1 MELQEDIILREFIS
15 KSGRRIKIRHFKET
29 DLIGIWSNFNEV
41 VYERIYLPVIT
52 PVLSDYEMES
62 WYEAIKNRNEIC
74 LVAID
79 EANEAPN
86 HVVGQITLE
95 NSRWDCAKHVYILG
109 IIVNSKYRWEG
120 IGKQLILASHEE
132 AKKMKK
138 QKIVLSCLSSNEK
151 AIELYKSLGYT
162 IVGIKKKQFLM
173 GTQYVDEVLME
184 IFL

>member
-1 MELQEDIILREFIS
+1 MQLEEDTILREFMS
-15 KSGRRIKIRHFKET
+15 KSGKRIKIRHFKET

-41 VYERIYLPVIT
+41 VYERVYLPVIT

-79 EANEAPN
+79 ETRESPY

-95 NSRWDCAKHVYILG
+95 NSRWDCAKHVFILG

-120 IGKQLILASHEE
+120 IGKQLILTAHEE
-132 AKKMKK
+132 AKKLGK

-151 AIELYKSLGYT
+151 AIELYKSIGYE
-162 IVGIKKKQFLM
+162 IVGVKKKQFLM
-173 GTQYVDEVLME
+173 GSKYVDEILME
-184 IFL
+184 IWL